1 MCFSVENI
9 EQNMYNIFGYI
20 RLLLGYKR
28 VGGGRL
34 LKGGIRIVSDWFK
47 TLKHLSWLTQAGI
60 SVAAP
65 LILCI
70 GGGIWLA
77 ETLPLGHWPIL
88 IGVVLGIGGALCS
101 LLGFFKVISIESKRK
116 SNKQPGAFNK

>member
-1 MCFSVENI
+1 MS
-9 EQNMYNIFGYI
+9 G
-20 RLLLGYKR
+20 
-28 VGGGRL
+28 
-34 LKGGIRIVSDWFK
+34 WFK
-47 TLKHLSWLTQAGI
+47 SLKYLSWLTQAGI

-77 ETLPLGHWPIL
+77 DVLPFGPIPVL
-88 IGVVLGIGGALCS
+88 VGVVFGIGGALCS

-116 SNKQPGAFNK
+116 QDKQPGAFNK